1 MAVLTGA
8 VRSRSSESSEG
19 SEIRLGSRL
28 ISLAGCFGFT
38 DSCVSASQRALPRP
52 GPVPAGA
59 DRRVKGRT
67 AEQIKDKDV
76 REERGGEGAVF
87 HVSPPNLDDRNKTA
101 AIDYKIERFFFVF
114 FSFFLASELK
124 VKTPAQA
131 QAATLGGRGR

>member
-8 VRSRSSESSEG
+8 VRSRSSESSGG

-38 DSCVSASQRALPRP
+38 DSCVSASQRALPRR

-76 REERGGEGAVF
+76 REERGGEKKKRCR
-87 HVSPPNLDDRNKTA
+87 VSCIAPKLR
-101 AIDYKIERFFFVF
+101 R
-114 FSFFLASELK
+114 
-124 VKTPAQA
+124 
-131 QAATLGGRGR
+131 